1 MNTTQAVNTTATKTS
16 RRVTTKL
23 GRPEKPDGERLVQRS
38 IRMTAAQWAAIDQ
51 NGLPWLRELVE
62 TCA

>member
-1 MNTTQAVNTTATKTS
+1 MNTTQ
-16 RRVTTKL
+16 L
-23 GRPEKPDGERLVQRS
+23 GRPEKPDGDRLVQRS